1 MTRNRDLFSNPET
14 FDPERYFTLT
24 DPIQKRAMD
33 PRKWVFGFGR
43 RICPGIHLAE
53 ASIWSLT
60 ACILAT
66 LDIRAPTTKN
76 GGMQEFVY
84 DNPIFRYV
92 MSFSLLLHTMD

>member
-14 FDPERYFTLT
+14 FDPERYFTIT
-24 DPIQKRAMD
+24 DPTQKRAMD

-66 LDIRAPTTKN
+66 LDVPPTK
-76 GGMQEFVY
+76 GGVQEFVY
-84 DNPIFRYV
+84 DNPIFR
-92 MSFSLLLHTMD
+92 